1 MNPRIVLVCNGRFHH
16 FDLAKQLHRH
26 GMLERLFTS
35 YPSFKLRDE
44 GLPEGRVTTFPW
56 IMTPRMA
63 LARWGVGPE
72 LLERYLTRWAQGSLD
87 RYVASH
93 LPDCD
98 VVLALS
104 GSGLRVGRCA
114 QRRGGRY
121 VCDRGSSHIRYQD
134 AILREEFS
142 RWGDRFVGVDPK
154 VMAKEEREYEAAD
167 VITVPSECVRRSFV
181 EMGVPAGK
189 LRKVRYGVDLRRFE
203 RVASPATQTFDVLFV
218 GQVSFRKGIPDLLQ
232 AFAQFRHPHKRLRLV
247 GGVLPEIKRFLAQ
260 HSPTP
265 QVEFLGPVAQYRLKE
280 LMSRSHVMVL
290 PSVEEGLALVQAQA
304 LACGCPVI
312 GTFNS
317 GAEDLFT
324 DGVEGFIVAPRDPGA
339 LADRLQLLADDSDR
353 REEMSDA
360 ALRRVKVMGGWDQ
373 YGDDMVT
380 VVRELVQR
388 HERSASRG

>member
-1 MNPRIVLVCNGRFHH
+1 MNPKTLVVCNGRFHH

-35 YPSFKLRDE
+35 YPAFKLRGED
-44 GLPEGRVTTFPW
+44 LPAGRVTTFPW

-72 LLERYLTRWAQGSLD
+72 PLERCLNRWAQESLD

-93 LPDCD
+93 LPECD
-98 VVLALS
+98 VVIALS

-154 VMAKEEREYEAAD
+154 VMAKEEREYESAD
-167 VITVPSECVRRSFV
+167 VIAVPSEFVRRSFV

-189 LRKVRYGVDLRRFE
+189 LRKVPYGVDLRRFE
-203 RVASPATQTFDVLFV
+203 RVASPATQGFDVLFV
-218 GQVSFRKGIPDLLQ
+218 GQVSFRKGIPDLLH
-232 AFAQFRHPHKRLRLV
+232 AFEQLRHPRKRLRIV
-247 GGVLPEIKRFLAQ
+247 GGVHPEIKHFLAR
-260 HSPTP
+260 HPAPS
-265 QVEFLGPVAQYRLKE
+265 QVEFLGLVAQYRLKE

-304 LACGCPVI
+304 MACGCPVVA
-312 GTFNS
+312 TYHT

-324 DGVEGFIVAPRDPGA
+324 DGLEGFIVAPRDPKA
-339 LADRLQLLADDSDR
+339 LADRLQLLAEDPVR
-353 REEMSDA
+353 REEMSEA
-360 ALRRVKVMGGWDQ
+360 ALQRVKALGGWNQ
-373 YGDDMVT
+373 YGDAMVT
-380 VVRELVQR
+380 TLRELV
-388 HERSASRG
+388 GDGT

>member
-1 MNPRIVLVCNGRFHH
+1 MNPRVVVVCNGRFHH

-26 GMLERLFTS
+26 GVLGRLFTS
-35 YPSFKLRDE
+35 YPAFKLRDE
-44 GLPEGRVTTFPW
+44 DLPKGRVTTFPW

-72 LLERYLTRWAQGSLD
+72 PLERFLSRWGQESLD

-104 GSGLRVGRCA
+104 GSGLRVGQHA
-114 QRRGGRY
+114 QRRGARF

-134 AILREEFS
+134 AILQEEYS
-142 RWGDRFVGVDPK
+142 RWGDRFIGVDPK

-167 VITVPSECVRRSFV
+167 VITVPSEFVRRSFI
-181 EMGVPAGK
+181 EMGVPA
-189 LRKVRYGVDLRRFE
+189 RKVRKVPYGVDLRRFE
-203 RVASPATQTFDVLFV
+203 RVAFPATQGFDVLFV
-218 GQVSFRKGIPDLLQ
+218 GQVSFRKGIPDLLH
-232 AFAQFRHPHKRLRLV
+232 AFEQLRHPRKRLRVV
-247 GGVLPEIKRFLAQ
+247 GGMRSEIKRFLAQ
-260 HSPTP
+260 HPAAS
-265 QVEFLGPVAQYRLKE
+265 QVEFLGHVALDRLKE

-290 PSVEEGLALVQAQA
+290 PSVEEGLALVQAMA

-324 DGVEGFIVAPRDPGA
+324 DGIEGFIVAPRDPAA
-339 LADRLQLLADDSDR
+339 LADRLQLLADDPSR
-353 REEMSDA
+353 REEMSEA
-360 ALRRVKVMGGWDQ
+360 ALRRVKILGGWDQ
-373 YGDDMVT
+373 YGDDMVAML
-380 VVRELVQR
+380 RRLAGGG
-388 HERSASRG
+388 ER

>member
-1 MNPRIVLVCNGRFHH
+1 MNPRIVVVCNGRFHH

-72 LLERYLTRWAQGSLD
+72 LLERYLTRWAQESLD

-93 LPDCD
+93 LPECD
-98 VVLALS
+98 VVIALS
-104 GSGLRVGRCA
+104 GSGLRVGQRA
-114 QRRGGRY
+114 QRRGARY

-142 RWGDRFVGVDPK
+142 RWGDRFVGVDHK

-167 VITVPSECVRRSFV
+167 VITVPSEFVRRSFI
-181 EMGVPAGK
+181 EMGVPARK
-189 LRKVRYGVDLRRFE
+189 LRKVPYGVDLRRFE
-203 RVASPATQTFDVLFV
+203 KVASPSTQGFDVLFV
-218 GQVSFRKGIPDLLQ
+218 GGVSFRKGVPDLLQ
-232 AFAQFRHPHKRLRLV
+232 AFAQLRHPRKRLRIV
-247 GGVLPEIKRFLAQ
+247 GVMQPEMKHFLRQ
-260 HSPTP
+260 HPP
-265 QVEFLGPVAQYRLKE
+265 AAQVEFLGLVAQQGLKE
-280 LMSRSHVMVL
+280 LMSRSHVMLL

-304 LACGCPVI
+304 LACGCPVV
-312 GTFNS
+312 GTLNS

-324 DGVEGFIVAPRDPGA
+324 DGVEGFIVAPRDPDA
-339 LADRLQLLADDSDR
+339 LADRLQLLAEEPGR
-353 REEMSDA
+353 REDMSEA
-360 ALRRVKVMGGWDQ
+360 ALERVKALGGWNQ
-373 YGDDMVT
+373 YGDDMVAL
-380 VVRELVQR
+380 VRELVQR
-388 HERSASRG
+388 NERSASRG